1 MLVMG
6 NGVDPGS
13 EQSYKC
19 GECLQRSAQLLQT
32 ELKGNLPS
40 LQLLAPAQG
49 TLRVRRYRWSV
60 CTIDF
65 LKVCGP

>member
-19 GECLQRSAQLLQT
+19 GQCLQSCAQLTQT
-32 ELKGNLPS
+32 DLKGNLPS
-40 LQLLAPAQG
+40 LQLLAPAPG
-49 TLRVRRYRWSV
+49 ALRVRRYRWSV

-65 LKVCGP
+65 LKV

>member
-49 TLRVRRYRWSV
+49 TLRVRRLPVVSLH
-60 CTIDF
+60 D
-65 LKVCGP
+65 